1 LVHDVGLLVEAAL
14 TFEQSLKHN
23 NSRKGVSRALY
34 ELVKMKME
42 QRDYY
47 EAYYALSRSEH
58 LDVDANLLEN
68 FRLFNEAAILLM
80 KRKF

>member
-1 LVHDVGLLVEAAL
+1 
-14 TFEQSLKHN
+14 
-23 NSRKGVSRALY
+23 
-34 ELVKMKME
+34 ME

-58 LDVDANLLEN
+58 LDVDSSIIEN
-68 FRLFNEAAILLM
+68 FKLFNEAAILLM